1 MAQDDT
7 RGFRYRSSRPRRYNG
22 RMSSPAA
29 KRIIIGISG
38 ATGCIY
44 GVRLL
49 QALRAI
55 GGWETHVI
63 VSNAGAL
70 NARHELDMSK
80 ADIEALADVAHDN
93 RDVGASIASGSFLSH
108 GMVVAPCSMK
118 TLASVAHAFADN
130 LIARAA
136 DVVLKERRRLVL
148 VTRETPLNLAHL
160 RNMTAVTEMG
170 GVIYPPLPALYQ
182 SKTTLDDLANH
193 SVGRILDLFGIPS
206 EGLVERWGGLGQA
219 VEK

>member
-1 MAQDDT
+1 MV
-7 RGFRYRSSRPRRYNG
+7 
-22 RMSSPAA
+22 SPAPQ
-29 KRIIIGISG
+29 RIIVGITG
-38 ATGCIY
+38 ATGCVY

-49 QALRAI
+49 EALRAA
-55 GGWETHVI
+55 GGIETHVI

-70 NARHELDMSK
+70 NARHEMGMSRQ
-80 ADIEALADVAHDN
+80 DIEALADVAHDN
-93 RDVGASIASGSFLSH
+93 RDIGASIASGSFITH

-160 RNMTAVTEMG
+160 RNMIAVTEMG

-182 SKTTLDDLANH
+182 SKTTIEDLVGH
-193 SVGRILDLFGIPS
+193 SVGRILDLFGIDS
-206 EGLVERWGGLGQA
+206 GALVERWSGMRG
-219 VEK
+219 E

>member
-1 MAQDDT
+1 MR
-7 RGFRYRSSRPRRYNG
+7 RGGSEGRYNDHMQSRAPRR
-22 RMSSPAA
+22 
-29 KRIIIGISG
+29 IIVGITG
-38 ATGCIY
+38 ATGCVY

-49 QALRAI
+49 KALRAA
-55 GGWETHVI
+55 GGIETHVI

-70 NARHELDMSK
+70 NARHELGMSRQ
-80 ADIEALADVAHDN
+80 DIEALADTAHDN
-93 RDVGASIASGSFLSH
+93 RDVGATIASGSFKTH

-130 LIARAA
+130 LISRAA
-136 DVVLKERRRLVL
+136 DVALKERRRLVL

-182 SKTTLDDLANH
+182 SKTSMDDLVNH
-193 SVGRILDLFGIPS
+193 SVGRILDLFDIDSGD
-206 EGLVERWGGLGQA
+206 LVERWSGIRG
-219 VEK
+219 E